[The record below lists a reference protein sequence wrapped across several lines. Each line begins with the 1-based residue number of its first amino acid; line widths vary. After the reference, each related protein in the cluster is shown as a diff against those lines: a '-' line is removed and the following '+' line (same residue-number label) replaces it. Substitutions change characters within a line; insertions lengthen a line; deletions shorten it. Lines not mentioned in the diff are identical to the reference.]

1 MPRIPRTKSAT
12 GIYHVMVRG
21 IDKRNIFLDDQDK
34 TVFLE
39 KLQKAKERSQF
50 KLHGYCL
57 MNNHVHLLI
66 QEDEDLGNTVKK
78 ITVGYVQ
85 WHNNRHLRTG
95 HLFQN
100 RYKSQNVESE
110 PYLLTVLRY
119 IHQNPVKANIT
130 SSPENY
136 NWSSYNEC
144 IKSYKGEQ
152 SFLDTG
158 IIREYFKSASDFEEY
173 MNVNTDEQFLDYVES
188 KKYTDD
194 SLRDLIKR
202 DFGIDTLEN
211 YPTKERNEIIKNI
224 YSNEGVSIRQLSRVL
239 NLGRSTIERAIK

>member
-130 SSPENY
+130 SSPESY
-136 NWSSYNEC
+136 KWSSYSEC